1 MAIEIVDL
9 PIKKWWFSIAMLVHQ
24 RVSVLRSLNR
34 GHVTSPKIN
43 ALPVN
48 FSNLHQAVSKDA
60 GHNLRLNVSEMKTVS
75 SPCRL
80 RNISIKVASSSS
92 SSAAAAASSSS
103 QIWSLKLDLDI
114 IYILYYI
121 YITSILNVDKQF
133 ILLFQKMFFSHSA
146 ASEQHPVAD
155 SRWIPCR
162 PNVSPGCPTLANGQ
176 TQAFGGSSG
185 CKIAKFPSDDV
196 RIYI

>member
-1 MAIEIVDL
+1 MQKQCKNHLQWLFVFFVADCRWICHTKCGSTGL
-9 PIKKWWFSIAMLVHQ
+9 SISATCTKRYRRMPAT
-24 RVSVLRSLNR
+24 
-34 GHVTSPKIN
+34 TST
-43 ALPVN
+43 
-48 FSNLHQAVSKDA
+48 
-60 GHNLRLNVSEMKTVS
+60 RLNVSEMKTLS

-80 RNISIKVASSSS
+80 RNISIKVSSS
-92 SSAAAAASSSS
+92 SSSS

-114 IYILYYI
+114 KYIYMILYI
-121 YITSILNVDKQF
+121 YITTILNVDKQF

-196 RIYI
+196 RIYIYIL